1 MHLVAQ
7 RNDSKPKES
16 KRQDS
21 ELNKDLSLMPTSLRN
36 PLFFAVT
43 LVASCSLTACR
54 QTPFVAADTLTVPTA
69 TAQPANLATEL
80 VLTAEFTPYQDVD
93 VMAKVAGYVKTIR
106 VDIGDHVHEGD
117 LLATLDVPELQDEM
131 AKATA
136 GLAAAHANIIT
147 AQAGVTRAQAGAN
160 MAHLSFQRI
169 QDVATRQP
177 GLVPR
182 QEVDL
187 SQAHD
192 LEAAAQL
199 VSAQSALQSAQQMQL
214 LADSERS
221 RAVAMLQYATIRA
234 PFTGVVTK
242 RYANTGSMIQA
253 GIASETQSMPI
264 VHLAENNLLRL
275 TLPVPVSAVADIHDG
290 DPVNVNITTL
300 NRTFPGKITRFA
312 DSLQT
317 STRTMDTEVDVP
329 NPDNT
334 LVPGMYAEVRLHL
347 ATHPNVLSVP
357 LDAVDGL
364 GTTVQHVYA
373 VRNGQLHLLP
383 VTIGIQTP
391 TRVEIRSGLTQGDQ
405 VVVGR
410 HTGLADG
417 QQVIARPASYEANGS
432 PS

>member
-1 MHLVAQ
+1 MHPAVQ
-7 RNDSKPKES
+7 HQHFD
-16 KRQDS
+16 
-21 ELNKDLSLMPTSLRN
+21 LNKDLSLMPNSLRH
-36 PLFFAVT
+36 PLFFAAT
-43 LVASCSLTACR
+43 LAASCTLTACR
-54 QTPFVAADTLTVPTA
+54 EKPVVASETLNVPTA
-69 TAQPANLATEL
+69 TAQPANLANEI

-93 VMAKVAGYVKTIR
+93 VMSKVAGYVKSIR

-117 LLATLDVPELQDEM
+117 LLATLEVPELQDEM

-136 GLAAAHANIIT
+136 GLAVAHANIIT
-147 AQAGVTRAQAGAN
+147 AQAGITRAQAGAN

-169 QDVATRQP
+169 QDVSIKQP

-187 SQAHD
+187 AQAHD

-199 VSAQSALQSAQQMQL
+199 ASAQSALQSAQQMQL
-214 LADSERS
+214 QADSERS
-221 RAVAMLQYATIRA
+221 RAAAMLQYATIRA
-234 PFTGVVTK
+234 PFTGVITK

-253 GIASETQSMPI
+253 GIASQTQSMP
-264 VHLAENNLLRL
+264 VVRLAQNNLLRL

-290 DPVNVNITTL
+290 DPVNVAVTTL

-312 DSLQT
+312 DSLET

-391 TRVEIRSGLTQGDQ
+391 TRVEIRSGLAQGDQ

-432 PS
+432 AS